1 MWALVGVVVGMAGA
15 QAVPVSIH
23 ATMEQ
28 CFSAREVFMEELPKP
43 KMNYEVVCVRTD
55 LNGEET

>member
-28 CFSAREVFMEELPKP
+28 CFTAREVFMEELPKP

-55 LNGEET
+55 LNGKET

>member
-23 ATMEQ
+23 ATMDE
-28 CFSAREVFMEELPKP
+28 CFRAREVFMEELPKP

-55 LNGEET
+55 LNGKET

>member
-1 MWALVGVVVGMAGA
+1 MWFLVGIAVGIGGA
-15 QAVPVSIH
+15 QAVPVSLH
-23 ATMEQ
+23 KSMDE
-28 CFSAREVFMEELPKP
+28 CFRAREVFMEELPKP

>member
-1 MWALVGVVVGMAGA
+1 MWFLVGIVVGMAGA

-23 ATMEQ
+23 ATMDE
-28 CFSAREVFMEELPKP
+28 CFAAREVFMEELPKP
-43 KMNYEVVCVRTD
+43 KMNYEVVCIRTD

>member
-28 CFSAREVFMEELPKP
+28 CFTAREVFMEELPKP
-43 KMNYEVVCVRTD
+43 KMNYEVVCIRTD

>member
-23 ATMEQ
+23 ATMDE